1 MEKLTRRKFLGVS
14 AAAVGATALGSLPA
28 ALRAAMSTPPAGNS
42 IADVKHVVVLMQE
55 NRSFDHYFGTLQG
68 VRGFG
73 DGAALLQRSGDSIFA
88 QPGAAGSVLPFHL
101 DTTTTSAQCVGDLA
115 HDWNTTHQAWNG
127 GVGDSWVPAKGEM
140 TMGYYTRADIPYH
153 FALADAFTICDAY
166 HCSIMSAT
174 GPNRTY
180 LWSGMID
187 PNGMFEGPIING
199 GDESGLTWTTYAE
212 RLQVAGVSWKVYQ
225 VADDNY
231 GDNGL
236 QYFTQFSSAM
246 PGDPLYDFGVASVP
260 ASGADTTV
268 GDIAAA
274 IRSDVLNG
282 TLPKVSWIVGPAV
295 ASEHP
300 SYPSAIGADFINQVL
315 EALTADPAVWA
326 STILLINY
334 DENDGFFDHATP
346 ITPPD
351 GTPDEFVDGLPIG
364 LGPRVPMFVV
374 SPWSRGGFVCSE
386 VFDHTSV
393 IRFLEVLTGVMEPN
407 ISAWRRTVCGDLTSA
422 FDFSSSTIGIPTLP
436 DTATLAELA
445 VKECTTLP
453 APAVPADQSMPA
465 QEPGTRPQRPL
476 PYQANATS
484 IADVA
489 NGVLRIDMTNTGTQ
503 SVHHSIYAN
512 NYRTD
517 GPWQYDVAPGG
528 GSVEDSFQVQT
539 FGGGKY
545 DLSVY
550 GPNGFLRRMIGDL
563 GAAGA
568 QLEAASSYDLTTPGH
583 NTLVLTLTN
592 SGSVPAVFTVTPN
605 AYVSD
610 APRTYTVAA
619 GATAVDRWDVGQA
632 SNSWYDFTATVD
644 IDPSFSRR
652 FAGHIEG
659 TGVAAPGDT
668 IFVDGFEAAA

>member
-1 MEKLTRRKFLGVS
+1 MDKLTRRRFLGVS
-14 AAAVGATALGSLPA
+14 AAAVGATAFGSLPA
-28 ALRAAMSTPPAGNS
+28 ALRAAMTTPPAGNS
-42 IADVKHVVVLMQE
+42 IADVKHVVILMQE
-55 NRSFDHYFGTLQG
+55 NRSFDHYFGTLRG
-68 VRGFG
+68 VRGFA
-73 DGAALLQRSGDSIFA
+73 DPSALLQQSGDSIFA
-88 QPGAAGSVLPFHL
+88 QPGSSGSVLPFHL

-115 HDWNTTHQAWNG
+115 HDWDSTHAAWNAG
-127 GVGDSWVPAKGEM
+127 GGNHWVPAKGEM

-187 PNGMFEGPIING
+187 PNGHFEGPIING

-212 RLQVAGVSWKVYQ
+212 RLQAASVSWKVYQ
-225 VADDNY
+225 VAEDNY

-236 QYFTQFSSAM
+236 QYFTQFSSAL

-260 ASGADTTV
+260 SSGAESTV

-274 IRSDVLNG
+274 IKSDVLNG
-282 TLPKVSWIVGPAV
+282 RLPKVSWIVGPAL

-300 SYPSAIGADFINQVL
+300 SYPSALGADFINQVL

-326 STILLINY
+326 STVLLINY
-334 DENDGFFDHATP
+334 DENDGYFDHATP

-351 GTPDEFVDGLPIG
+351 GTPDEFVEGLPIG
-364 LGPRVPMFVV
+364 LGPRVPMFIV
-374 SPWSRGGFVCSE
+374 SPWSRGGYVCSE

-422 FDFSSSTIGIPTLP
+422 FDFNSSMIDVPTLP
-436 DTATLAELA
+436 DTATLAALA

-453 APAVPADQSMPA
+453 APTVPADQSLPL

-484 IADVA
+484 SVDIP
-489 NGVLRIDMTNTGTQ
+489 NGFLRINMSNTGTQ
-503 SVHHSIYAN
+503 SVHHSVYAN
-512 NYRTD
+512 NYRSD
-517 GPWQYDVAPGG
+517 GPWQYDVPSINGA
-528 GSVEDSFQVQT
+528 VQDNFDVQT
-539 FGGGKY
+539 YGDGRY

-550 GPNGFLRRMIGDL
+550 GPNGFLRRLIGDINAV
-563 GAAGA
+563 GGS
-568 QLEAASSYDLTTPGH
+568 LEVASSYDLVTPGH

-592 SGSVPAVFTVTPN
+592 SGSASALFTVTPN

-619 GATAVDRWDVGQA
+619 GESISDRWDVGQA
-632 SNSWYDFTATVD
+632 ANSWYDFSATVD
-644 IDPSFSRR
+644 IDPLFSRR

-659 TGVAAPGDT
+659 AAALAQGDV
-668 IFVDGFEAAA
+668 IFGNGFEAAN